1 MIVYAIHNFEAENE
15 DEINFLIGEPITV
28 LEKDEKYLD
37 GWWQGRNINGE
48 TGLFPMNY
56 TSPEKPILQQQ
67 STDTEH
73 FEAEA
78 PPQHPAMTSPL
89 PLPQLAASTY
99 MPSPHLS
106 SRSSGS
112 TIEDEI
118 DDALS
123 QLQNAA
129 MVTTATAPDIAV
141 HDASKG
147 STQKVES
154 WDVDQVADWLK
165 SVGLDS
171 VSKNFIDQEISG
183 DILLDLNIDALKE
196 LGITTFGKRYK
207 IMQAITSLKE
217 ESSVEVNKPT
227 PNTSVS
233 TSAISRPTSRKSINS
248 LKRSNSQNDSS
259 SDILY
264 QFPRKAPLPPSG
276 NSSSKSSDLMRPIS
290 PQSLSSSGVSR
301 SNTFNTVSSGGTLK
315 SREMSP
321 DPKGFRSP
329 RRVLSQKSQQ
339 TFESIDK
346 ELSRSQISSAHTTT
360 SHTASSIHNNSSI
373 HNPKN
378 DWMSMSDVVS
388 THSSVANNGNT
399 TNAAMN
405 VHPLNTPTASLSSS
419 RQPMQISN
427 AHKLSVS
434 SFDDTSNLANR
445 QSTTEAFQ
453 APEHEGWLHK
463 QSDKYKT
470 WNKRWFV
477 LKGSNLF
484 YFKSPK
490 DVRMKGIINLRGYKI
505 IVDEAIHAGKYCFK
519 AQHDRER
526 TFFFYTDTE
535 ESMRVWLKMLMKTT
549 IARDFRAPV
558 MSSNH
563 IATVSLDV
571 ARRMRPR
578 PPSVIMYKNQKQL
591 KINNDPKMS
600 MLEEEEESNFVAV
613 DQHPSASPVP
623 QYRQTR
629 ESGITMY
636 QQQGEGEEED
646 EEIPQLPSH
655 YPTQQQQQMHRQML
669 LNDEEEDLIDPQHRS
684 LPLSSSLSVTS
695 SISNSN
701 SGDEWSSEQYINWIN
716 AYLPAGKKA
725 IDLTSAFRNGD
736 TLIQLLEA
744 ISQKEVR
751 RPPVQKGGSMSVMML
766 DNIVAAFKFMGRE
779 GVEVDGR
786 YTIKDVFGGNEEKI
800 ITMLDAIKTWAD
812 HTYPMNTTAIK
823 SDMMAPPP
831 AKKSDTSVLIGKDSG
846 WRGSA
851 MMDNRHTFSD
861 DGF

>member
-56 TSPEKPILQQQ
+56 TSPEKPTLQQN
-67 STDTEH
+67 TE
-73 FEAEA
+73 AL
-78 PPQHPAMTSPL
+78 QHPTMTSP
-89 PLPQLAASTY
+89 PPVPQMSGHNYTS
-99 MPSPHLS
+99 SPHLS

-112 TIEDEI
+112 TIEEEI
-118 DDALS
+118 DYALS
-123 QLQNAA
+123 QLEKPNI
-129 MVTTATAPDIAV
+129 TTAKAV
-141 HDASKG
+141 SDNE
-147 STQKVES
+147 KVQA
-154 WDVDQVADWLK
+154 WDVDQVAEWLQ

-171 VSKNFIDQEISG
+171 VSKNFIDQEITG

-217 ESSVEVNKPT
+217 ESSVEVKKPA

-233 TSAISRPTSRKSINS
+233 TGAISRPTSRKSINS
-248 LKRSNSQNDSS
+248 LKRSSSQNDSP
-259 SDILY
+259 SDIMY
-264 QFPRKAPLPPSG
+264 QFPRKAPLPPAG
-276 NSSSKSSDLMRPIS
+276 NASKSPDLTRPIS
-290 PQSLSSSGVSR
+290 PHSLSSSTVSR
-301 SNTFNTVSSGGTLK
+301 SSTFNTVSSNGTSK
-315 SREMSP
+315 SRERSSKRVV
-321 DPKGFRSP
+321 PK
-329 RRVLSQKSQQ
+329 KSQQ
-339 TFESIDK
+339 TFDGIDK
-346 ELSRSQISSAHTTT
+346 EMTHSQISSAYTATTA
-360 SHTASSIHNNSSI
+360 ASSVHNNSNISTA
-373 HNPKN
+373 KN
-378 DWMSMSDVVS
+378 DWSDSISLHSPS
-388 THSSVANNGNT
+388 TPNNN
-399 TNAAMN
+399 NI
-405 VHPLNTPTASLSSS
+405 HPLNLPTASLSAT
-419 RQPMQISN
+419 RQPMQIST

-434 SFDDTSNLANR
+434 SVDNPPDNPNR

-477 LKGSNLF
+477 LKGPNLF

-505 IVDEAIHAGKYCFK
+505 VVDETIHAGKYCFK
-519 AQHDRER
+519 AQHERER

-535 ESMRVWLKMLMKTT
+535 DTMRVWLKMLMKTT

-578 PPSVIMYKNQKQL
+578 PPSVIMYKHQKQL
-591 KINNDPKMS
+591 NINNDPKMS
-600 MLEEEEESNFVAV
+600 MLEEVEESN
-613 DQHPSASPVP
+613 HTSPSP

-636 QQQGEGEEED
+636 QHQGGEEE
-646 EEIPQLPSH
+646 EQVPQIPSH
-655 YPTQQQQQMHRQML
+655 YSAQKQQQMRRPTM
-669 LNDEEEDLIDPQHRS
+669 LNDEEDLIDPQHHN
-684 LPLSSSLSVTS
+684 LPLSSSHSVTS
-695 SISNSN
+695 SMSNNSN
-701 SGDEWSSEQYINWIN
+701 SGDEWCNEDYINWIN
-716 AYLPAGKKA
+716 AILPPGKKV

-744 ISQKEVR
+744 ISSKEVR
-751 RPPVQKGGSMSVMML
+751 RPPAQKGGSMSVIML

-779 GVEVDGR
+779 GVQVDGR

-800 ITMLDAIKTWAD
+800 ITMLDAIKAWAEN
-812 HTYPMNTTAIK
+812 TYPMNTTAI
-823 SDMMAPPP
+823 SNCT
-831 AKKSDTSVLIGKDSG
+831 KKSDASVLIDEDSG

-851 MMDNRHTFSD
+851 MMDTRHTFLD
-861 DGF
+861 NGF

>member
-56 TSPEKPILQQQ
+56 TSLEKPPAQQDIE
-67 STDTEH
+67 TL
-73 FEAEA
+73 
-78 PPQHPAMTSPL
+78 QHPTMTTPL
-89 PLPQLAASTY
+89 PIPQTSGNNY
-99 MPSPHLS
+99 MPSPRLS

-112 TIEDEI
+112 TIEEEI
-118 DDALS
+118 DYALS
-123 QLQNAA
+123 QLEYPN
-129 MVTTATAPDIAV
+129 TTAAETASDNE
-141 HDASKG
+141 
-147 STQKVES
+147 KVEI
-154 WDVDQVADWLK
+154 WDVDQVAEWLQ

-171 VSKNFIDQEISG
+171 VSKNFIDQEITG

-196 LGITTFGKRYK
+196 LGISTFGKRYK

-217 ESSVEVNKPT
+217 ESSVEIKRPT

-233 TSAISRPTSRKSINS
+233 TGAISRPTSRKSINS
-248 LKRSNSQNDSS
+248 LKRSSSQNDSP
-259 SDILY
+259 SDIMY
-264 QFPRKAPLPPSG
+264 QFPRKAPLPPAG
-276 NSSSKSSDLMRPIS
+276 YTPKSSDLTRPIS
-290 PQSLSSSGVSR
+290 PQSPSSSSVSR
-301 SNTFNTVSSGGTLK
+301 SSTFNTVSSSSTSK
-315 SREMSP
+315 SRE
-321 DPKGFRSP
+321 RSS
-329 RRVLSQKSQQ
+329 RRVVSKKSLQ
-339 TFESIDK
+339 TFDGIDK
-346 ELSRSQISSAHTTT
+346 EMSHSQISSAYTAT
-360 SHTASSIHNNSSI
+360 SATSSVHNNSNISTAKNDLSDTTSI
-373 HNPKN
+373 HSP
-378 DWMSMSDVVS
+378 S
-388 THSSVANNGNT
+388 TPNNNGT
-399 TNAAMN
+399 Y
-405 VHPLNTPTASLSSS
+405 PLNLPTASLSAT
-419 RQPMQISN
+419 RQPMQIPT
-427 AHKLSVS
+427 AHKLSV
-434 SFDDTSNLANR
+434 TSVDNPLDNTNR

-477 LKGSNLF
+477 LKGLNLF

-505 IVDEAIHAGKYCFK
+505 VVDETIHAGKYCFK
-519 AQHDRER
+519 AQHERER

-535 ESMRVWLKMLMKTT
+535 DTMRMWLKMLMKTT

-591 KINNDPKMS
+591 NLNNDPKMS
-600 MLEEEEESNFVAV
+600 MLEEEEEANHKS
-613 DQHPSASPVP
+613 PSPP
-623 QYRQTR
+623 HYRQTR

-636 QQQGEGEEED
+636 QHQGGEEE
-646 EEIPQLPSH
+646 EIVPKLPSQ
-655 YPTQQQQQMHRQML
+655 YPTQQQQQMRRQIV
-669 LNDEEEDLIDPQHRS
+669 LNEEEEDLIDPQHHS
-684 LPLSSSLSVTS
+684 LPLSNSHSATS
-695 SISNSN
+695 SISNNSN
-701 SGDEWSSEQYINWIN
+701 SGDEWCNEDYINWIN
-716 AYLPAGKKA
+716 AILPPGKKV

-751 RPPVQKGGSMSVMML
+751 RPPAQKGGSMSVMML

-800 ITMLDAIKTWAD
+800 ITMLDAIKAWAEN
-812 HTYPMNTTAIK
+812 TYPMNTTAI
-823 SDMMAPPP
+823 SNGP
-831 AKKSDTSVLIGKDSG
+831 KKSDTSVLIGGDSG

-851 MMDNRHTFSD
+851 MMDTRHTFLD
-861 DGF
+861 NGF

>member
-1 MIVYAIHNFEAENE
+1 MTNMIVYAIHNFEAENE

-56 TSPEKPILQQQ
+56 TTTEKPIVQQ
-67 STDTEH
+67 ST
-73 FEAEA
+73 EAEQFE
-78 PPQHPAMTSPL
+78 PDLPQHPTMTSPL
-89 PLPQLAASTY
+89 SLPQLSANTY

-123 QLQNAA
+123 QLQS
-129 MVTTATAPDIAV
+129 ATITSNTITPDIILNDINNTTKA
-141 HDASKG
+141 AKI
-147 STQKVES
+147 EN

-171 VSKNFIDQEISG
+171 VSRNFIDQEITG

-217 ESSVEVNKPT
+217 ESSVEINKPT

-233 TSAISRPTSRKSINS
+233 TSAISRPASRKSINS

-259 SDILY
+259 SDVLY
-264 QFPRKAPLPPSG
+264 QFPRKAPLPPG
-276 NSSSKSSDLMRPIS
+276 GTSSKSTDLMRPIS

-315 SREMSP
+315 SRDLSP

-339 TFESIDK
+339 TFDSIDK
-346 ELSRSQISSAHTTT
+346 ELSQSQISSTHTTT
-360 SHTASSIHNNSSI
+360 TTTSSSIHNNSNI
-373 HNPKN
+373 NPIKN
-378 DWMSMSDVVS
+378 DWMPISDVVS
-388 THSSVANNGNT
+388 IHST
-399 TNAAMN
+399 TNNNNATSN
-405 VHPLNTPTASLSSS
+405 IHPLNTPTASLSSS
-419 RQPMQISN
+419 RQPI
-427 AHKLSVS
+427 
-434 SFDDTSNLANR
+434 

-505 IVDEAIHAGKYCFK
+505 IVDESIHAGKYCFK

-549 IARDFRAPV
+549 IARDFTAPV

-600 MLEEEEESNFVAV
+600 MLEEDEEGESNLIHTE
-613 DQHPSASPVP
+613 QHQNSPIP
-623 QYRQTR
+623 QFRQTR

-636 QQQGEGEEED
+636 QQQSEEEGD
-646 EEIPQLPSH
+646 QDEIPPLPGH
-655 YPTQQQQQMHRQML
+655 YPTQQQQQIHHQMM

-695 SISNSN
+695 SISNNSN

-751 RPPVQKGGSMSVMML
+751 RPPTQKGGSMSVMML

-823 SDMMAPPP
+823 NDMMPPS
-831 AKKSDTSVLIGKDSG
+831 KKSNTSVLIGKDSG

>member
-1 MIVYAIHNFEAENE
+1 MTNMIVYAIHNFEAENE
-15 DEINFLIGEPITV
+15 DEINFQVGEPITV

-67 STDTEH
+67 STGTEH

-78 PPQHPAMTSPL
+78 PQHPTMTSPL
-89 PLPQLAASTY
+89 PLPQLTSNNY

-123 QLQNAA
+123 QLQSATMA
-129 MVTTATAPDIAV
+129 TTATTPDIIV
-141 HDASKG
+141 NDKD
-147 STQKVES
+147 TNKVES

-171 VSKNFIDQEISG
+171 VSRNFIDQEISG

-217 ESSVEVNKPT
+217 ESSVEINKPT

-233 TSAISRPTSRKSINS
+233 TSAISRPASRKSINS

-264 QFPRKAPLPPSG
+264 QFPRKAPLPPSAT
-276 NSSSKSSDLMRPIS
+276 SSSKSPDLMRPIS

-339 TFESIDK
+339 TFDSIDK
-346 ELSRSQISSAHTTT
+346 ELSHSQISSAHTTT
-360 SHTASSIHNNSSI
+360 SHTASSIHNNNSGISNI
-373 HNPKN
+373 KN
-378 DWMSMSDVVS
+378 DWMSMSDVAS
-388 THSSVANNGNT
+388 THSSAANNNN
-399 TNAAMN
+399 NATMN

-505 IVDEAIHAGKYCFK
+505 IVDETIHAGKYCFK

-600 MLEEEEESNFVAV
+600 MLEEEEESNFVPV
-613 DQHPSASPVP
+613 DQQPTSPIP

-636 QQQGEGEEED
+636 QQHGEEEE

-655 YPTQQQQQMHRQML
+655 YPTQQQQQMHHQMML
-669 LNDEEEDLIDPQHRS
+669 KDEEEDLIDPQHRS

-744 ISQKEVR
+744 ISHKEVR
-751 RPPVQKGGSMSVMML
+751 RPPTQKGGSMSVMML

-823 SDMMAPPP
+823 NDMMSPPP
-831 AKKSDTSVLIGKDSG
+831 TKKSDTSVLIGKDSG